1 MTFLN
6 EVVKPHT
13 TADTAMSFFQNLF
26 SSSQNSTRD
35 SAAGPET
42 GPVKMNLDERMA
54 FRREMLF
61 DSVKSTMES
70 RGILSASYRFKVVR
84 ADKRGHSFV
93 VMVDLS
99 TDFMDGEQGQQ
110 RPLMALGDA
119 IRKNALTRYGVGVPA
134 VYWRVNE
141 EIRGFDPE
149 RAEAP
154 PVVAATPEA
163 TRSSNLRKYERAT
176 AQELAAFE
184 SAWQKSSELS
194 IGDRTYSSDLAPLGS
209 DARDSIRDSAA
220 DSSRDPR

>member
-1 MTFLN
+1 
-6 EVVKPHT
+6 
-13 TADTAMSFFQNLF
+13 MSFFQSLF
-26 SSSQNSTRD
+26 SSSQGGARESGG
-35 SAAGPET
+35 GPET

-119 IRKNALTRYGVGVPA
+119 IRKNALSRYGIGVPA

-141 EIRGFDPE
+141 EIKGFDPQRGE
-149 RAEAP
+149 DTNP
-154 PVVAATPEA
+154 GTSTPEA
-163 TRSSNLRKYERAT
+163 IRSSNLRKYERAT

-209 DARDSIRDSAA
+209 DSKDGVRDSDA
-220 DSSRDPR
+220 DSSRDSR

>member
-1 MTFLN
+1 
-6 EVVKPHT
+6 
-13 TADTAMSFFQNLF
+13 MSFFQSLF
-26 SSSQNSTRD
+26 SSSQAGARESVG
-35 SAAGPET
+35 GPET

-119 IRKNALTRYGVGVPA
+119 IRKNALSRYGIGVPA

-141 EIRGFDPE
+141 EIKGFDPQ
-149 RAEAP
+149 RAEDAP
-154 PVVAATPEA
+154 SSAATPEA
-163 TRSSNLRKYERAT
+163 IRSSNMRKYERAT

-184 SAWQKSSELS
+184 AAWQKSSELS
-194 IGDRTYSSDLAPLGS
+194 IGDRTYSSDLAPLGTDGKDS
-209 DARDSIRDSAA
+209 VRDSGADSARDSR
-220 DSSRDPR
+220 

>member
-1 MTFLN
+1 
-6 EVVKPHT
+6 
-13 TADTAMSFFQNLF
+13 MSFLQSLF
-26 SSSQNSTRD
+26 SSSQGGAREGVG
-35 SAAGPET
+35 GPET

-70 RGILSASYRFKVVR
+70 CGILSASYRFKVVR

-99 TDFMDGEQGQQ
+99 TDFMDGEQGRQ

-119 IRKNALTRYGVGVPA
+119 IRKNALSRYGLGVPA

-141 EIRGFDPE
+141 EIKGFDPQWSE
-149 RAEAP
+149 DTNPGADA
-154 PVVAATPEA
+154 PEA
-163 TRSSNLRKYERAT
+163 IRSSNMRKYERAT

-184 SAWQKSSELS
+184 SAWRKSSELS

-209 DARDSIRDSAA
+209 DSKDGVRDSGA
-220 DSSRDPR
+220 DSSRDSR

>member
-1 MTFLN
+1 
-6 EVVKPHT
+6 
-13 TADTAMSFFQNLF
+13 MSFFQSLF
-26 SSSQNSTRD
+26 SSSQGGARESGG
-35 SAAGPET
+35 GPET

-119 IRKNALTRYGVGVPA
+119 IRKNALSRYGIGVPA

-141 EIRGFDPE
+141 EIKGFDPQRGE
-149 RAEAP
+149 DTNP
-154 PVVAATPEA
+154 GTSTPEA
-163 TRSSNLRKYERAT
+163 IRSSNLRKYERAT

-209 DARDSIRDSAA
+209 DSKDSVRDSDA
-220 DSSRDPR
+220 DSSRDSR

>member
-1 MTFLN
+1 
-6 EVVKPHT
+6 
-13 TADTAMSFFQNLF
+13 MSFFQSLF
-26 SSSQNSTRD
+26 SSSQGGARESGG
-35 SAAGPET
+35 GPET

-110 RPLMALGDA
+110 RPLMALGEA
-119 IRKNALTRYGVGVPA
+119 IRKNALSRYGIGVPA

-141 EIRGFDPE
+141 EIKGFDPQRGE
-149 RAEAP
+149 DTNP
-154 PVVAATPEA
+154 GTSTPEA
-163 TRSSNLRKYERAT
+163 IRSSNLRKYERAT

-184 SAWQKSSELS
+184 SAWQKSSELA

-209 DARDSIRDSAA
+209 DSKDGVRDSDA
-220 DSSRDPR
+220 DSSRDSR

>member
-1 MTFLN
+1 
-6 EVVKPHT
+6 
-13 TADTAMSFFQNLF
+13 MSFFQSLF
-26 SSSQNSTRD
+26 SSSQGGARESGG
-35 SAAGPET
+35 GPET

-119 IRKNALTRYGVGVPA
+119 IRKNALSRYGIGVPA

-141 EIRGFDPE
+141 EIKGFDPQRGE
-149 RAEAP
+149 ETNP
-154 PVVAATPEA
+154 GTSTPEA
-163 TRSSNLRKYERAT
+163 IRSSNLRKYERAT

-209 DARDSIRDSAA
+209 DSKDSVRDSDA
-220 DSSRDPR
+220 DSSRDSR

>member
-1 MTFLN
+1 
-6 EVVKPHT
+6 
-13 TADTAMSFFQNLF
+13 MSFFQKLF
-26 SSSQNSTRD
+26 SFSHGGARESVAS
-35 SAAGPET
+35 PET

-110 RPLMALGDA
+110 RPLMALAEA
-119 IRKNALTRYGVGVPA
+119 IRKNALSRYGIGVPA

-141 EIRGFDPE
+141 EIRGFDPQRVE
-149 RAEAP
+149 DTNP
-154 PVVAATPEA
+154 GAATPEA
-163 TRSSNLRKYERAT
+163 MRSSNMRRYERAT

-194 IGDRTYSSDLAPLGS
+194 IGGRTYSSDLAPLES
-209 DARDSIRDSAA
+209 DSKDSVRDSGADSNRDS
-220 DSSRDPR
+220 R

>member
-1 MTFLN
+1 
-6 EVVKPHT
+6 
-13 TADTAMSFFQNLF
+13 MSFFQSLF
-26 SSSQNSTRD
+26 SSSQSGARE
-35 SAAGPET
+35 SVGGPET

-119 IRKNALTRYGVGVPA
+119 IRKNALSRYGIGVPA

-141 EIRGFDPE
+141 EIKGFDPS
-149 RAEAP
+149 RGDDTNP
-154 PVVAATPEA
+154 GTATPEA
-163 TRSSNLRKYERAT
+163 IRSSNMRRYERAT

-209 DARDSIRDSAA
+209 DSKDSIRDSAA
-220 DSSRDPR
+220 DSSRDSR